1 MSVDTSTQSFE
12 TTWGA
17 DPSDANAAAEGTAW
31 YDRVNWFG
39 VGGILCMY
47 VIMVSFG
54 LWASRKKGQNVEAGG
69 NEMEANM
76 VAGRNIG
83 VIVGC
88 FTMTAT
94 WVGGGYI
101 NATAEKV
108 FSKGLI
114 WCQAPFGY
122 AMSLFFGGIFFAKK
136 FREREYIT
144 MLDPFQ
150 NKFGAKMGGFIFI
163 PCVLGELMWCASILS
178 ALGSALSVI
187 LGISIEL
194 GVIVSTVTAVA
205 YTLVGGLFAVA
216 YVDIIQL
223 VTVAL
228 GLIISVPFAFN
239 TEHRLGNLYDKIPT
253 NLGNIFRDDGENYAD
268 GNHTF
273 SDLWLGNLKKY
284 QVGSYLD
291 VYILLIC
298 GGIPWQAYFQR
309 VLSVKQVHHAR
320 ILSFVAAFGCFFMAI
335 PSVLIGAVASTADWH
350 GAGYNVTLPLP
361 EKNAKFVLPMTLQY
375 MTPPAITFVGLGAV
389 TAAVMSSADS
399 SILGA
404 SSMFVRNVYQIIFR
418 PNASQKELGYCMKV
432 TVVCAGAIAIALAL
446 AIPSIYGL
454 FKLCSDLVFVIVFPQ
469 LVMVT
474 YVPWSNLYGAI
485 SGYAVSLVLRLL
497 GGEPLIHLPP
507 TIKYP
512 YYDEHHY
519 VGDSKEIDHEGKG
532 QLFPFRTFSM
542 MMGLMANLLVCYI
555 THKLFTTQYL
565 SKKWDLLQ
573 AIDPE
578 AMLNSHSSSE
588 EDNANSLDEKYGKDK
603 RETYPMS
610 EAKKNPEATGKL
622 LDQPSV

>member
-1 MSVDTSTQSFE
+1 MSVDTSTASFE
-12 TTWGA
+12 TTWGEK
-17 DPSDANAAAEGTAW
+17 AAADVVEGVW
-31 YDRVNWFG
+31 YERVNWFG
-39 VGGILCMY
+39 VAGILVMY
-47 VIMVSFG
+47 VIMVAFG

-101 NATAEKV
+101 NATAEKT

-122 AMSLFFGGIFFAKK
+122 ALSLFFGGIFFAKK
-136 FREREYIT
+136 FRQREYIT

-150 NKFGAKMGGFIFI
+150 DKFGAKMGGFIFI

-187 LGISIEL
+187 LGISVEI

-223 VTVAL
+223 ITVGL
-228 GLIISVPFAFN
+228 GLVISVPFAYKSV
-239 TEHRLGNLYDKIPT
+239 HRFGGLYDTIPS
-253 NLGNIFRDDGENYAD
+253 NMPNIFRDDGEDYTD

-273 SDLWLGNLKKY
+273 QDLWLGKLRNY
-284 QVGSYLD
+284 QVGSYID

-335 PSVLIGAVASTADWH
+335 PSVLIGAVATTADWH
-350 GAGYNVTLPLP
+350 GAGLPNSTTLPLP
-361 EKNAKFVLPMTLQY
+361 ESKAKFVLPMTLQY
-375 MTPPAITFVGLGAV
+375 MTPPGITFVGLGAV

-404 SSMFVRNVYQIIFR
+404 SSMFVRNVYQMIFR
-418 PNASQKELGYCMKV
+418 PNASQKELAYCMKV
-432 TVVCAGAIAIALAL
+432 TIVCAGAIAIALAL

-474 YVPWSNLYGAI
+474 YVPWANLYGAI
-485 SGYAVSLVLRLL
+485 AGYTVSFVLRLL

-512 YYDEHHY
+512 YYDDHSYNPANE
-519 VGDSKEIDHEGKG
+519 VDHEGKG

-542 MMGLMANLLVCYI
+542 MMGLLTNLIICYA

-565 SKKWDLLQ
+565 SKKWDVLQ

-588 EDNANSLDEKYGKDK
+588 EDNANSLDEKYGNKEK
-603 RETYPMS
+603 RDTYPM
-610 EAKKNPEATGKL
+610 EEVKKNPESSGKL
-622 LDQPSV
+622 LDQPTI

>member
-1 MSVDTSTQSFE
+1 MALNIAGLISIIVFYLAILVV
-12 TTWGA
+12 GIF
-17 DPSDANAAAEGTAW
+17 AA
-31 YDRVNWFG
+31 
-39 VGGILCMY
+39 
-47 VIMVSFG
+47 
-54 LWASRKKGQNVEAGG
+54 RKKDKKATG
-69 NEMEANM
+69 NDASNE
-76 VAGRNIG
+76 VILAGRNIG
-83 VIVGC
+83 IFVGC

-122 AMSLFFGGIFFAKK
+122 ALSLFFGGIFFAKK

-187 LGISIEL
+187 LGISVEL

-216 YVDIIQL
+216 YVDIVQL
-223 VTVAL
+223 ITVGL

-239 TEHRLGNLYDKIPT
+239 SEHRFGGLYDKIPA
-253 NLGNIFRDDGENYAD
+253 LKENIFRDDGEHYTD

-273 SDLWLGNLKKY
+273 QDLWLGKLRNY
-284 QVGSYLD
+284 QVGSYID

-320 ILSFVAAFGCFFMAI
+320 ILSFVAAIGCFVMAV
-335 PSVLIGAVASTADWH
+335 PSVLIGAVATTAKWHEAGLPNST
-350 GAGYNVTLPLP
+350 TLPLL
-361 EKNAKFVLPMTLQY
+361 ESQAKFVLPMTLQY
-375 MTPPAITFVGLGAV
+375 LTPPAITFVGLGAV

-404 SSMFVRNVYQIIFR
+404 SSMFVRNVYQMIFR

-474 YVPWSNLYGAI
+474 YVPWANLYGAI
-485 SGYAVSLVLRLL
+485 SGYAVSLFLRLL
-497 GGEPLIHLPP
+497 G
-507 TIKYP
+507 
-512 YYDEHHY
+512 
-519 VGDSKEIDHEGKG
+519 
-532 QLFPFRTFSM
+532 R
-542 MMGLMANLLVCYI
+542 
-555 THKLFTTQYL
+555 
-565 SKKWDLLQ
+565 
-573 AIDPE
+573 
-578 AMLNSHSSSE
+578 
-588 EDNANSLDEKYGKDK
+588 
-603 RETYPMS
+603 
-610 EAKKNPEATGKL
+610 
-622 LDQPSV
+622 

>member
-1 MSVDTSTQSFE
+1 
-12 TTWGA
+12 
-17 DPSDANAAAEGTAW
+17 
-31 YDRVNWFG
+31 
-39 VGGILCMY
+39 
-47 VIMVSFG
+47 
-54 LWASRKKGQNVEAGG
+54 
-69 NEMEANM
+69 
-76 VAGRNIG
+76 
-83 VIVGC
+83 
-88 FTMTAT
+88 MTAT

-122 AMSLFFGGIFFAKK
+122 ALSLFFGGIFFAKK
-136 FREREYIT
+136 FREQEYIT

-187 LGISIEL
+187 LGISVEL

-223 VTVAL
+223 VTVGL
-228 GLIISVPFAFN
+228 GLIISVPFAYHSSDRF
-239 TEHRLGNLYDKIPT
+239 GGLYDKIPT
-253 NLGNIFRDDGENYAD
+253 SFGNIFRDDGEDYTD

-273 SDLWLGNLKKY
+273 QDLWLGKLKNY

-320 ILSFVAAFGCFFMAI
+320 ILSFVAAFGCFAMAI
-335 PSVLIGAVASTADWH
+335 PSVLIGAVATTADWH
-350 GAGYNVTLPLP
+350 AAGLPNSTTLPLP
-361 EKNAKFVLPMTLQY
+361 ESKAKFVLPMTLQY
-375 MTPPAITFVGLGAV
+375 LTPPAITFVGLGAV

-432 TVVCAGAIAIALAL
+432 TVICAGAIAIALAL

-454 FKLCSDLVFVIVFPQ
+454 FKLCSDLVFVIV
-469 LVMVT
+469 T
-474 YVPWSNLYGAI
+474 YVPWANLYGAI

-507 TIKYP
+507 TIQYP
-512 YYDEHHY
+512 YYDDHSYSPTGE
-519 VGDSKEIDHEGKG
+519 VDHEGKG

-542 MMGLMANLLVCYI
+542 MMGLLANIIVCYV

-565 SKKWDLLQ
+565 SKKWDILR

-578 AMLNSHSSSE
+578 AMLNSYSSSE
-588 EDNANSLDEKYGKDK
+588 EDNANGLDEKYGKDK
-603 RETYPMS
+603 RDNYPLA
-610 EAKKNPEATGKL
+610 EVKKNPEASGKL
-622 LDQPSV
+622 LDQPVA

>member
-1 MSVDTSTQSFE
+1 
-12 TTWGA
+12 
-17 DPSDANAAAEGTAW
+17 
-31 YDRVNWFG
+31 
-39 VGGILCMY
+39 
-47 VIMVSFG
+47 MVAFG

-69 NEMEANM
+69 NEMEAN
-76 VAGRNIG
+76 
-83 VIVGC
+83 IVGC

-150 NKFGAKMGGFIFI
+150 NRFGAKMGGFIFI

-187 LGISIEL
+187 LGISVEL

-223 VTVAL
+223 VTVGL

-239 TEHRLGNLYDKIPT
+239 SEHRFGGLYDKIPS
-253 NLGNIFRDDGENYAD
+253 LKDNIFRDDGEHYTD

-273 SDLWLGNLKKY
+273 QDLWLGKLRNY
-284 QVGSYLD
+284 QVGSYID

-320 ILSFVAAFGCFFMAI
+320 ILSFVAAFGCFAMAI
-335 PSVLIGAVASTADWH
+335 PSVLIGAVATTADWH
-350 GAGYNVTLPLP
+350 AAGLPNSTTLPLL
-361 EKNAKFVLPMTLQY
+361 ESQAKFVLPMTLQY
-375 MTPPAITFVGLGAV
+375 LTPPAITFVGLAAV

-404 SSMFVRNVYQIIFR
+404 SSMFVRNVYQMIFR
-418 PNASQKELGYCMKV
+418 PNASQKELGICMKV

-454 FKLCSDLVFVIVFPQ
+454 FKLCSE

-512 YYDEHHY
+512 YYDDHHY

-588 EDNANSLDEKYGKDK
+588 EDNSLDEKYGKDK

-610 EAKKNPEATGKL
+610 EAKKNPEATG
-622 LDQPSV
+622 

>member
-1 MSVDTSTQSFE
+1 
-12 TTWGA
+12 
-17 DPSDANAAAEGTAW
+17 
-31 YDRVNWFG
+31 
-39 VGGILCMY
+39 
-47 VIMVSFG
+47 MVAFG

-83 VIVGC
+83 IIVGC

-122 AMSLFFGGIFFAKK
+122 ALSLFFGGIFFAKK

-187 LGISIEL
+187 LGISVEL

-223 VTVAL
+223 VTVGL
-228 GLIISVPFAFN
+228 GLIISVPFAYKS
-239 TEHRLGNLYDKIPT
+239 THRFGGLYDKIPS
-253 NLGNIFRDDGENYAD
+253 NMPNIFRDDGEDYTD

-273 SDLWLGNLKKY
+273 SDLWIGNLRNY
-284 QVGSYLD
+284 QVGSYID

-309 VLSVKQVHHAR
+309 VLSVRQVHHAR

-335 PSVLIGAVASTADWH
+335 PSVLIGAVASTADWRA
-350 GAGYNVTLPLP
+350 AGYNVSLPLP
-361 EKNAKFVLPMTLQY
+361 ESKAKFVLPMTLQY
-375 MTPPAITFVGLGAV
+375 LTPPAITFVGLGAV

-404 SSMFVRNVYQIIFR
+404 SSMFVRNVYQMIFR
-418 PNASQKELGYCMKV
+418 PNASQKELGICMKV

-485 SGYAVSLVLRLL
+485 SGYSVSLILRSL

-512 YYDEHHY
+512 YYDEGASLAGE
-519 VGDSKEIDHEGKG
+519 VDHEGKG

-542 MMGLMANLLVCYI
+542 MLGLMSNLLVCYI
-555 THKLFTTQYL
+555 THKLFTSQYL
-565 SKKWDLLQ
+565 SKKWDILQ

-578 AMLNSHSSSE
+578 AMLSSHSSSE

-603 RETYPMS
+603 RDMYPMS

-622 LDQPSV
+622 LEQPSV

>member
-1 MSVDTSTQSFE
+1 MSLDTSTSSFE
-12 TTWGA
+12 TTWGEKG
-17 DPSDANAAAEGTAW
+17 EGPDVEGAW

-47 VIMVSFG
+47 VIMVAFG

-122 AMSLFFGGIFFAKK
+122 ALSLFFGGIFFAKK
-136 FREREYIT
+136 FRESEYIT

-187 LGISIEL
+187 LGISVEL

-223 VTVAL
+223 ITVGL
-228 GLIISVPFAFN
+228 GLIISVPFAFHS
-239 TEHRLGNLYDKIPT
+239 EHRFGGLYDKIPKMA
-253 NLGNIFRDDGENYAD
+253 NIFRDDGEDYTD

-273 SDLWLGNLKKY
+273 QDLWLGKLRNY

-350 GAGYNVTLPLP
+350 GAGLPNSTSLPLP
-361 EKNAKFVLPMTLQY
+361 ESKAKFVLPMTLQY
-375 MTPPAITFVGLGAV
+375 MTPPGITFVGLGAV

-418 PNASQKELGYCMKV
+418 PNASQRELGYCMKV
-432 TVVCAGAIAIALAL
+432 TVICAGAIAIALAL

-474 YVPWSNLYGAI
+474 YVPWANLYGAI
-485 SGYAVSLVLRLL
+485 SGYGVSLILRLL

-507 TIKYP
+507 TIEYP
-512 YYDEHHY
+512 YFDDHVYNQDTN
-519 VGDSKEIDHEGKG
+519 EIDMEGKG

-542 MMGLMANLLVCYI
+542 MMGLMTNLLVCYI
-555 THKLFTTQYL
+555 THKIFTTQYL
-565 SKKWDLLQ
+565 SKKWDILQ

-588 EDNANSLDEKYGKDK
+588 EDNASSLDEKYGKEK
-603 RETYPMS
+603 RDMYPLT

-622 LDQPSV
+622 LEHPTA

>member
-1 MSVDTSTQSFE
+1 
-12 TTWGA
+12 
-17 DPSDANAAAEGTAW
+17 
-31 YDRVNWFG
+31 
-39 VGGILCMY
+39 
-47 VIMVSFG
+47 
-54 LWASRKKGQNVEAGG
+54 
-69 NEMEANM
+69 
-76 VAGRNIG
+76 
-83 VIVGC
+83 
-88 FTMTAT
+88 
-94 WVGGGYI
+94 
-101 NATAEKV
+101 
-108 FSKGLI
+108 
-114 WCQAPFGY
+114 
-122 AMSLFFGGIFFAKK
+122 
-136 FREREYIT
+136 
-144 MLDPFQ
+144 
-150 NKFGAKMGGFIFI
+150 
-163 PCVLGELMWCASILS
+163 LMWCASILS

-187 LGISIEL
+187 LGISVEL

-223 VTVAL
+223 VTVGL
-228 GLIISVPFAFN
+228 GLIISVPFAYHSSDRF
-239 TEHRLGNLYDKIPT
+239 GGLYDKIPT
-253 NLGNIFRDDGENYAD
+253 SFGNIFRDDGEDYTD

-273 SDLWLGNLKKY
+273 QDLWLGKLKNY

-309 VLSVKQVHHAR
+309 VLSVKQVSHAR
-320 ILSFVAAFGCFFMAI
+320 ILSFVAAFGCFAMAI
-335 PSVLIGAVASTADWH
+335 PSVLIGAVATTADWH
-350 GAGYNVTLPLP
+350 AAGLPNSTTLPLP
-361 EKNAKFVLPMTLQY
+361 ESKAKFVLPMTLQY
-375 MTPPAITFVGLGAV
+375 MTPPAITFIGLGAV

-485 SGYAVSLVLRLL
+485 SGYTVSLVLRLL

-507 TIKYP
+507 TIQYP
-512 YYDEHHY
+512 YYDDHSYSPTGE
-519 VGDSKEIDHEGKG
+519 VDHEGKG

-542 MMGLMANLLVCYI
+542 MMGLLANIIVCYV

-565 SKKWDLLQ
+565 SKKWDILR

-578 AMLNSHSSSE
+578 AMLNSSSE
-588 EDNANSLDEKYGKDK
+588 EDNANGLDEKYGKEK
-603 RETYPMS
+603 RDTYPLA
-610 EAKKNPEATGKL
+610 EVKNNPEASGKL
-622 LDQPSV
+622 LDHPTA